1 MNILDLATRDEGV
14 TLDEINE
21 SFGTNGFDTVDSLSE
36 EGIVW
41 LDDQEGIVYSFDSPG
56 LQSAINRYTG
66 Y

>member
-36 EGIVW
+36 EGVVW

>member
-56 LQSAINRYTG
+56 LQSAINKYTG